1 MTNKKNDSLDI
12 LYTISQILVAR
23 FGEHETLKEILH
35 ILSGSCG
42 MVRGTI
48 MLLSSGGNE
57 LVVEAVQNSPGT
69 VNHDAKYKW
78 GEGITGR
85 VVQSGESAIIPR
97 VSKEPLFRDRI
108 HGRRLAGGE
117 DVSFICVPIK
127 IGLDVVGTLSVDL
140 PVESKENL
148 LDSERLLSIVSGMIA
163 HDVNSRRTARLEHE
177 TLEAENLR
185 LRGALGEQFKPENII
200 GNSKIMQEVF
210 LRIHQVAQNDT
221 TVLIRGESGTGKEL
235 VASAL
240 HYGSPRRNGPF
251 VKVNC
256 SALSEHLIES
266 ELFGHERGAFT
277 GAINTRI
284 GRFEEA
290 SGGTLFL
297 DEIGDIPQWVQ
308 VRLLR
313 VLQERCFERVGSNKS
328 ITTDVRIIVATNRD
342 LEKAVESGLFRKD
355 LYYRINVFPIF
366 LPSLRERK
374 EDLLLLANY
383 FCRKY
388 SKKTGKDIR
397 RISTPAINMF
407 MAYHWPGNVR
417 ELENCMEHAVVMCND
432 GVIHGYDLPPTLQ
445 TPDSEEISNSG
456 LLKLRVRILE
466 TELITDAL
474 KHTGGNILAT
484 ARELGCSSRVLR
496 YKMGDLKIVFS
507 EFRKSP
513 DNCPFSKPLNVN
525 TDSITR

>member
-1 MTNKKNDSLDI
+1 MNPNKTDSLDI
-12 LYTISQILVAR
+12 LYTLSQVLVSH

-35 ILSGSCG
+35 ILSGSCD

-48 MLLSSGGNE
+48 MLLSTGGNE
-57 LVVEAVQNSPGT
+57 LVVEEVGSSPGP
-69 VNHDAKYKW
+69 VNREATYKW

-85 VVQSGESAIIPR
+85 VVQTGESMIIPR

-108 HGRRLAGGE
+108 HGRRSTGGE

-127 IGLDVVGTLSVDL
+127 IGSDVVGTLSVDVPMSNDASL
-140 PVESKENL
+140 KDN
-148 LDSERLLSIVSGMIA
+148 ERLLTIVSGMIA
-163 HDVNSRRTARLEHE
+163 HDVSSRRTARLERESLE
-177 TLEAENLR
+177 TENLR
-185 LRGALGEQFKPENII
+185 LRGELGERFRPENII

-210 LRIHQVAQNDT
+210 LRIHQVARNDT

-240 HYGSPRRNGPF
+240 HYGSARNGGPF

-256 SALSEHLIES
+256 AALSEQLIES
-266 ELFGHERGAFT
+266 ELFGHERGSFT
-277 GAINTRI
+277 GALNTRI

-313 VLQERCFERVGSNKS
+313 VLQERCFERVGSNKP
-328 ITTDVRIIVATNRD
+328 IVTDVRIIAATNRD
-342 LEKAVESGLFRKD
+342 LEKAVESGAFRKD
-355 LYYRINVFPIF
+355 LYYRINVFPLM
-366 LPSLRERK
+366 LPALRERK
-374 EDLLLLANY
+374 DDVLLLANY
-383 FCRKY
+383 FCKKY
-388 SKKTGKDIR
+388 SDKSEKTVR
-397 RISTPAINMF
+397 RISTPAINMI

-417 ELENCMEHAVVMCND
+417 ELANCIEHAVVMCND

-456 LLKLRVRILE
+456 LLKLRVRLLE
-466 TELITDAL
+466 TDLIIDSL
-474 KHTGGNILAT
+474 KHTGGNVLAA

-496 YKMGDLKIVFS
+496 YKMDDLNISFS
-507 EFRKSP
+507 EFRNSGRSGFP
-513 DNCPFSKPLNVN
+513 
-525 TDSITR
+525 R